1 MLWSNDRTDRLSRQP
16 ASPTS
21 GEFEARIMGAR
32 TEEMDGGTLRLTARL
47 KEHGLGLDIK
57 TFSARAKWRCSSR
70 LRRSVD
76 KKCLTGTG
84 VVRDSVTFL
93 NLRASTILRHTPE

>member
-57 TFSARAKWRCSSR
+57 TFPLERNGAA
-70 LRRSVD
+70 
-76 KKCLTGTG
+76 
-84 VVRDSVTFL
+84 
-93 NLRASTILRHTPE
+93 LRACGEVLTKNA